1 MFPLTP
7 DEKARQEMNN
17 RLHKF
22 TESMIDMVYWYHE
35 PLIEAYKKIEQLE
48 ARNHELRL
56 KLEAAEQRLQ
66 SDTPQASP
74 ESA

>member
-1 MFPLTP
+1 ME
-7 DEKARQEMNN
+7 DK
-17 RLHKF
+17 
-22 TESMIDMVYWYHE
+22 
-35 PLIEAYKKIEQLE
+35 KKIEQLE